1 MRDPY
6 GSGEFD
12 IYTVQD
18 RRTRQQARL
27 LVASRARSAEDCRD
41 LLHTLDLIDFAT
53 PGITRQCPR
62 CGTPHQRWG
71 NSARSR
77 FCSAGCADTPPDG
90 A

>member
-6 GSGEFD
+6 DSGEFD
-12 IYTVQD
+12 IYTMQD
-18 RRTRQQARL
+18 HQTRQQARL
-27 LVASRARSAEDCRD
+27 LVASRAQGAKDCHD
-41 LLHTLDLIDFAT
+41 LLRALDLIDPHAT
-53 PGITRQCPR
+53 GIIRQCPR